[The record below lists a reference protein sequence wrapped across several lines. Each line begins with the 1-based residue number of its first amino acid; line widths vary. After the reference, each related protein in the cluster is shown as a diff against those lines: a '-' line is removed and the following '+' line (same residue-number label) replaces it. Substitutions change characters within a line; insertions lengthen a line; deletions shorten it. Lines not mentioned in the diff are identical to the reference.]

1 LTLSSAWRRERTATT
16 HKTPAMTVT
25 SPAAA
30 VAGSWA
36 TDRSAYA
43 MSDPNAII
51 GKIQQPT
58 VARPDPARVRLRSDI
73 VSA

>member
-1 LTLSSAWRRERTATT
+1 
-16 HKTPAMTVT
+16 MTVT

-36 TDRSAYA
+36 TDRSAHA

-58 VARPDPARVRLRSDI
+58 VARPDPAWVRLRLDI